1 MTVPGRLHLGLV
13 LPGLGSGGA
22 ERATFALAAA
32 LLERGHRVD
41 LLLLRCMGE
50 YRSAIPDG
58 LRLYYPRRPDSD
70 HDIPRSCCARGIEA
84 RSLPVNPLAA
94 MRLWLALR
102 RAYPA
107 LGVRLGNA
115 LDASVI
121 ARYVREA
128 RPPVLL
134 SAVPRADAAV
144 LYGRV
149 AGALAV
155 PAVVAVH
162 NNVRMGYAPMR
173 RVRALYP
180 RADALVAV
188 SRGVADELEGEL
200 GLAAGRVR
208 VIPNPVP
215 LAEIE
220 RLSHAEAPH
229 PWFREGEPPVV
240 LAPMRESPQKDPGT
254 LIEAFARVRG
264 GRPVRLA
271 IMGAFSKP
279 YRAELL
285 ALAARAGVA
294 EDVVPLG
301 FDENPWPCMRRA
313 AVVALSS
320 RYEGLPMT
328 LIEAMA
334 CGTSVVSTDSP
345 HGPREILEDGRWGAL
360 VPVGDAAALARALE
374 ETLDGKRS
382 PAEALAR
389 RAADFSPERA
399 TDAYE
404 DLFRAVIADAPRA
417 GRENGARCTLRRNSP
432 LVREGLR
439 DGGVRRAARRGRRR
453 RGG

>member
-1 MTVPGRLHLGLV
+1 MTAPERLHLGLV
-13 LPGLGSGGA
+13 LSGLGGGGA
-22 ERATFALAAA
+22 ERATLSLAAA
-32 LLERGHRVD
+32 LLDRGHRVD
-41 LLLLRCMGE
+41 LLLLRCTGA

-70 HDIPRSCCARGIEA
+70 RAIPRACRARGVET
-84 RSLPVNPLAA
+84 RSLAVNPVATV
-94 MRLWLALR
+94 RLWLALR

-107 LGVRLGNA
+107 LGVRPGNA

-128 RPPVLL
+128 RPRLLL

-155 PAVVAVH
+155 PAAVAVH
-162 NNVRMGYAPMR
+162 NNVRMGYAPLR

-188 SRGVADELEGEL
+188 SRGVADELAGEL
-200 GLAAGRVR
+200 GLAAGRVHA
-208 VIPNPVP
+208 IPNPVP
-215 LAEIE
+215 LAEIA
-220 RLSHAEAPH
+220 RLSVAEAPH

-264 GRPVRLA
+264 ERPARLA
-271 IMGAFSKP
+271 FKGAFSKP

-294 EDVVPLG
+294 EDTAFLE

-320 RYEGLPMT
+320 HWEGLPMT

-334 CGTSVVSTDSP
+334 CGTPVVSTDAP
-345 HGPREILEDGRWGAL
+345 HGPREILGDGRWGAL

-374 ETLDGKRS
+374 ETLDGKRP
-382 PAEALAR
+382 PAETLVR
-389 RAADFSPERA
+389 RAADFSPDRA
-399 TDAYE
+399 ADAYE
-404 DLFRAVIADAPRA
+404 DLFRAVIAGVSRA
-417 GRENGARCTLRRNSP
+417 GA
-432 LVREGLR
+432 
-439 DGGVRRAARRGRRR
+439 
-453 RGG
+453 